1 MTFDDKFQISSDI
14 EKYVDPRL
22 AQGMRGATAEQK
34 VDTLFGYM
42 EDRGQS
48 FYDEVVT
55 QLQHALQCAALA
67 QQRDASP
74 TLIVGAL
81 LHDIGHIILDEH
93 SAREAFLNIDL
104 NHEVVGAQYLE
115 PFFPEAVTT
124 PIRLHVPAKRYLCT
138 IDPSYWDGLS
148 DASKRSLERQGG
160 VMSDAE
166 REAFEQ
172 IPYFEDGLI
181 LRRWDDLAKV
191 KGLETATLDTYR
203 DIVQQCLIH
212 KELEGE
218 K

>member
-1 MTFDDKFQISSDI
+1 MAFDNEFQISSDI

-22 AQGMRGATAEQK
+22 AHGMRSATAEK
-34 VDTLFGYM
+34 KIDTLFNYM

-55 QLQHALQCAALA
+55 QLEHALQCAALA
-67 QQRDASP
+67 QQNDASH
-74 TLIVGAL
+74 TLITGAL

-93 SAREAFLNIDL
+93 SAREAFLDTDL
-104 NHEVVGAQYLE
+104 SHEAIGAQYLE

-138 IDPSYWDGLS
+138 TDASYHDGLS
-148 DASKRSLERQGG
+148 EASKRSLKLQGG
-160 VMSDAE
+160 IMSDEE

-172 IPYFEDGLI
+172 ISYFEDGLI

-191 KGLETATLDTYR
+191 KGLNIPELETYR
-203 DIVQQCLIH
+203 DIVQHCLIH
-212 KELEGE
+212 
-218 K
+218 